1 MNLDMHVT
9 QHCHVSVPPA
19 NRGDDT
25 ANDDGG
31 HQQSTRAR
39 VERAEEEGIQCAQK
53 KLRQALKQ
61 VEDASFLCA
70 VTETVQ
76 KSTEML
82 KQIRNKLL
90 TGAVTENRCLYVQQK
105 RQKPVKRRPNTRLL
119 PPRKKRKIYQSKTQA
134 QSGSRY

>member
-1 MNLDMHVT
+1 MDVL
-9 QHCHVSVPPA
+9 QPCHVSVPPV

-53 KLRQALKQ
+53 KLREALKR
-61 VEDASFLCA
+61 VEDARVLCV

-82 KQIRNKLL
+82 
-90 TGAVTENRCLYVQQK
+90 
-105 RQKPVKRRPNTRLL
+105 
-119 PPRKKRKIYQSKTQA
+119 
-134 QSGSRY
+134 